1 MDLGVMKNY
10 MGFRYFL
17 AVTDAYSKK
26 IWAVDL
32 KKKNKNVVGRALE
45 QVIADIDSPITTI
58 QSDMGNYDKTLSVFV
73 YLLLY

>member
-1 MDLGVMKNY
+1 MKNY

-17 AVTDAYSKK
+17 AVTDAYSQK
-26 IWAVDL
+26 IWAVAM